1 MRVLGIDAALAC
13 CSAAVLDTEPVRK
26 VLARLAQPGDR
37 GHGAVL
43 AGMVA
48 EVLAGAG
55 LAVNA
60 LDGVAVTV
68 GPGSFTGLRAALA
81 LGHGLALATGIPI
94 VGVTVA
100 EALAEAAGDLDGRE
114 LWVAIDSRRGRV
126 FLDRGG
132 VLAAW
137 ELAALPMPTGSV
149 AVAGDAA
156 ICVAARLLARGADV
170 RLTDLRLPDPACV
183 AAVGAR
189 RIAGLLPPLNP
200 MPLYVNEPAAR
211 LPAGGL
217 RTAPLDP

>member
-13 CSAAVLDTEPVRK
+13 CSAAVLDTGPDAR
-26 VLARLAQPGDR
+26 VLARSSRPGDR
-37 GHGAVL
+37 GHSAVL

-55 LAVNA
+55 LAAGA

-68 GPGSFTGLRAALA
+68 GPGSFTGLRAALS
-81 LGHGLALATGIPI
+81 LGHGLALAAGIPI

-100 EALAEAAGDLDGRE
+100 EALAAAATDLGGRD
-114 LWVAIDSRRGRV
+114 LWVATGSRRDRV
-126 FLDRGG
+126 FLCRDG
-132 VLAAW
+132 VLTAW
-137 ELAALPMPTGSV
+137 ELAALPAAVGRV

-156 ICVAARLLARGADV
+156 NEVAARLLARGGDV
-170 RLTDLRLPDPACV
+170 KLSGLRLPDPAYV

-189 RIAGLLPPLNP
+189 RLAGLLPPLKA
-200 MPLYVNEPAAR
+200 MPLYVDEPMAR

-217 RTAPLDP
+217 RTAPLDG